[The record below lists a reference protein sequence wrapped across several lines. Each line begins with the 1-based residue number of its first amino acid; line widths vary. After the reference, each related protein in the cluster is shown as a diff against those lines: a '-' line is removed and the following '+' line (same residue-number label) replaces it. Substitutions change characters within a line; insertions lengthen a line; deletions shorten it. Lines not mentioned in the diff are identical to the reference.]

1 MVVSTK
7 VQREQIASAA
17 TRWLTQ
23 AEKQTVE
30 EAVSSASLNPLLIY
44 LTTQPDHALSTSHIV
59 NTAKTFKALADISRS
74 LEIRKQ
80 LAQTDLALASSSL
93 LQRTEQEL
101 SKVPNEQRAEWVFL
115 LVQLLR
121 SICNQSADCDEAR
134 AKLCESEAPACIGR
148 ILWLDEVQGDAVV
161 AQAAFAAALNVALD
175 SADCAQLLI
184 QADAIGACLNM
195 LRVEKIQLKQ
205 AWPACSMGLDTLC
218 EHEQAMAAFE
228 QHPQMAQTMLQ
239 SLYDIVQLL
248 ESNTADDDVAGV
260 LRGARRT
267 LFWCLSEILE
277 KSSQAR
283 QQLCLAE
290 DLLKMFAVLKHY
302 SSADQNEEEE
312 EESASANDSPNS
324 RTIDAVSRMLVG
336 VTGED
341 HALALFDNRQVQ
353 SQLLDTIRTYPVKSP
368 LATTAV
374 LCLGNFARTDTH
386 CEQLVSEHSDLV
398 KQLVHNWLTSAADV
412 RARHAASGLLKN
424 LCLPLPNRTMLASLG
439 LPEAAA
445 SAIDTAVVPVQA
457 NAIGI
462 LRHLL
467 SGPAAAETVRCLVDS
482 SASSAFGKLLETVRT
497 TDIDAIRCEGT
508 RLVAATVKRIYV
520 HRDNLGDSLQDVQA
534 AMDSA
539 GFDLVAPLVRLV
551 VLDGQRH
558 PLLQQEAL
566 VALSILAAAGR
577 ASDIVRL
584 LDPTDCAELF
594 PSLPSD
600 ASSEEESSEPQL
612 AFVEVLKKLV
622 RQDGPVWPQS
632 ALQAKSLVAQLQA
645 ATKDLAVS
653 NGLSILRS
661 DIVPLL

>member
-17 TRWLTQ
+17 THWLTQ
-23 AEKQTVE
+23 AEKQTAE
-30 EAVSSASLNPLLIY
+30 EAVSTTSLSPLLLY
-44 LTTQPDHALSTSHIV
+44 LTTQPDHALSTNHIV

-80 LAQTDLALASSSL
+80 LAQTDLAQASSSL

-101 SKVPNEQRAEWVFL
+101 SKAPNEQRAEWVFL

-134 AKLCESEAPACIGR
+134 AKLCGFEAPACIGR

-175 SADCAQLLI
+175 NADCAQLLI
-184 QADAIGACLNM
+184 RADAIGACLNM
-195 LRVEKIQLKQ
+195 LRAEKIQLKQ

-218 EHEQAMAAFE
+218 EHEQAVAEFE

-248 ESNTADDDVAGV
+248 ESNAVDDDVAGV

-267 LFWCLSEILE
+267 LLWCLSEILE

-290 DLLKMFAVLKHY
+290 DLLKMFAVLQHY
-302 SSADQNEEEE
+302 SLADQDEEEE
-312 EESASANDSPNS
+312 ANANDSPNS
-324 RTIDAVSRMLVG
+324 RTVDAVSRMLVS

-341 HALALFDNRQVQ
+341 RALALFDNRQVQ
-353 SQLLDTIRTYPVKSP
+353 SQLLDTIRTCPAKSP

-386 CEQLVSEHSDLV
+386 CEQLVYEHGDLV
-398 KQLVHNWLTSAADV
+398 KQLVRNWLTSAADV

-424 LCLPLPNRTMLASLG
+424 LCLPLPNRTALAAMG
-439 LPEAAA
+439 LPQAAA
-445 SAIDTAVVPVQA
+445 AAIDTAVVPVQA

-482 SASSAFGKLLETVRT
+482 PTSSAFGKLLETVRT

-508 RLVAATVKRIYV
+508 RLVAATVKRVYV
-520 HRDNLGDSLQDVQA
+520 RRDSMGDALQDVQM
-534 AMDSA
+534 AMDAA

-566 VALSILAAAGR
+566 VALSILAAAGH
-577 ASDIVRL
+577 AADIVRL
-584 LDPTDCAELF
+584 LDPADCAKLF

-600 ASSEEESSEPQL
+600 ASSEEESSEPPL
-612 AFVEVLKKLV
+612 AFVEVLKKLL

-632 ALQAKSLVAQLQA
+632 ALQAKSLVTQLQT

-653 NGLSILRS
+653 TGLSILRS
-661 DIVPLL
+661 DIAPLL